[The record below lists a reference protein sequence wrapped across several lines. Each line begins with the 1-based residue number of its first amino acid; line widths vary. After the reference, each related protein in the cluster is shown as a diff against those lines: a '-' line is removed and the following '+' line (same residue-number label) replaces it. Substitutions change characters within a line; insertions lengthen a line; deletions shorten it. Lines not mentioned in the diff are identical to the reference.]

1 MAILFTKMNASVISG
16 RGASAAAAGCEERA
30 GCTGGDEE
38 EEVVVLRRERKTG
51 RASDSAQEQK

>member
-1 MAILFTKMNASVISG
+1 MAILLTKMNASVISG
-16 RGASAAAAGCEERA
+16 RGASAAAGCEERA
-30 GCTGGDEE
+30 GCTGGGDEE